1 MSADPVLKDLLAIAL
16 QAAAIARDIIMPLYD
31 SGFGVEFKSDGTP
44 VTDAD
49 RRAEAAIRDFLA
61 RECPSHGVLGEEYG
75 ETPGSGPYRW
85 LLDPIDGTK
94 SFVHH
99 VPLFGTLIA
108 LERSGDPVV
117 GVIACHALGE
127 TASAASGFGA
137 HLNGNPIHVSGVRSV
152 ADATVLTTSIQGL
165 QIALGDGLDAFL
177 PLPKL
182 LRTWGDCYGY
192 LQVACGR
199 ADAMLDPVMNPW
211 DAAALFPIIREA
223 GGAITTWGGD
233 PVVGESVA
241 ASNGALHAEL
251 LASLRGPRTGS

>member
-1 MSADPVLKDLLAIAL
+1 MTPDPELGALLAIAL
-16 QAAAIARDIIMPLYD
+16 HAADIARDVIMPLYE
-31 SGFGVEFKSDGTP
+31 SGVGVELKSDGTP

-49 RRAEAAIRDFLA
+49 RRAEAAIREFLA
-61 RECPSHGVLGEEYG
+61 RECPDHSVLGEEYG
-75 ETPGSGPYRW
+75 ESAGSSMYRW

-94 SFVHH
+94 SFIHH

-108 LERSGDPVV
+108 LERAGDPVV
-117 GVIACHALGE
+117 GVIACHALNE
-127 TASAASGFGA
+127 TASAAAGHGA
-137 HLNGNPIHVSGVRSV
+137 HLNGRPIRVSRVTSV
-152 ADATVLTTSIQGL
+152 AEATVLTTSIQGM

-177 PLPKL
+177 PQPML

-199 ADAMLDPVMNPW
+199 ADAMLDPVMNSW

-223 GGAITTWGGD
+223 GGTITTWDGQ
-233 PVVGESVA
+233 PVVGDSVA

-251 LASLRGPRTGS
+251 LNLLRPDPPVS